1 MSFIDEVHIFFD
13 NLLNGLK
20 LAFHPFDIFH
30 GFGIIKLF
38 FLLLDDTVKLDKIVT
53 SLNAFKPG
61 LQIVGT
67 ENSFGLIEKG
77 TNKRV
82 NKDID

>member
-20 LAFHPFDIFH
+20 FAFHPFNIFH

-38 FLLLDDTVKLDKIVT
+38 FLLLDDTVKLDKIMT

-61 LQIVGT
+61 LQIMST